1 MGRFEPRRYYGTD
14 DVNPTEQENRLAKR
28 FGGKRVNGSG
38 ANYHSKGDV
47 RDIHVGEKEFLVEAK
62 QTGKASISI
71 KWSWLKKISR
81 EAEDNGCEPALA
93 IEIKGGEVDSTT
105 DRDWVMI
112 PVRVF
117 EEFRRLIK

>member
-1 MGRFEPRRYYGTD
+1 MGKFEPKRYVGTSGGD
-14 DVNPTEQENRLAKR
+14 PTEQENRLAKR
-28 FGGKRVNGSG
+28 FGGKRVGGSG

-47 RDIHVGEKEFLVEAK
+47 RDVLVGEKEFLVEAK

-93 IEIKGGEVDSTT
+93 IEIQGGESDTT

-112 PVRVF
+112 PARVF

>member
-1 MGRFEPRRYYGTD
+1 MGRFEPKRYVGTSGG
-14 DVNPTEQENRLAKR
+14 NPTEQENRLAKR
-28 FGGKRVNGSG
+28 FRGKRVGGSG

-47 RDIHVGEKEFLVEAK
+47 RDVHVGEKEFLVEAK
-62 QTGKASISI
+62 QTAKASISV

-93 IEIKGGEVDSTT
+93 IEIQGGESDTT

-112 PVRVF
+112 PARVF
-117 EEFRRLIK
+117 EEFKRLIK